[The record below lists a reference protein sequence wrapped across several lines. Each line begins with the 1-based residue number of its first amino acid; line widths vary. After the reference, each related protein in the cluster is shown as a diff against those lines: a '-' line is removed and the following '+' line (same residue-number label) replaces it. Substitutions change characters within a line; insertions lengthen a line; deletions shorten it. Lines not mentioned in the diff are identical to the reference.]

1 MVNEERSELFD
12 TVIRSISH
20 ILRGEIYMRMTN
32 KNEFLKSSIEAL
44 GEVFDM
50 LGKLPAIQ
58 LKDLQGKQTAL
69 VIVDMVNGF
78 AREGALKSPRV
89 EGLIPEIAEL
99 SKACDRLHITKL
111 AFADCHTKASPEFDA
126 YPAHCMI
133 GTSEAE
139 MVDEL
144 MELGGYTLIPKNS
157 TNGFLE
163 EAFQQ
168 WFEENEHINT
178 FIITGDCTDIC
189 VQQFAI
195 TLKTWFNMQ
204 NKKVRIIVPINAVE
218 TYDFGL
224 HNGDLMNVMALYN
237 MMINGIEVAQGVE

>member
-1 MVNEERSELFD
+1 
-12 TVIRSISH
+12 
-20 ILRGEIYMRMTN
+20 MRMIN

-50 LGKLPAIQ
+50 LAKLLTIQ
-58 LKDLQGKQTAL
+58 LKNLQGEQTAL

-99 SKACDRLHITKL
+99 SKACDELHIRKI

-133 GTSEAE
+133 DTAE
-139 MVDEL
+139 GEIVDEL
-144 MELGGYTLIPKNS
+144 KEIGGYTLIPKNS

-163 EAFQQ
+163 EVFQK
-168 WFEENEHINT
+168 WLKENEHINT
-178 FIITGDCTDIC
+178 FVITGDCTDIC
-189 VQQFAI
+189 VQQFAV

-218 TYDFGL
+218 TYEFGL

-237 MMINGIEVAQGVE
+237 MIINGIEVAQGVE

>member
-1 MVNEERSELFD
+1 MKMV
-12 TVIRSISH
+12 
-20 ILRGEIYMRMTN
+20 N
-32 KNEFLKSSIEAL
+32 KNEFIDRSVKTL
-44 GEVFDM
+44 GEIFDI
-50 LGKLPAIQ
+50 LAKLSAVQ

-78 AREGALKSPRV
+78 TREGALKSPRV
-89 EGLIPEIAEL
+89 EALIPKITEL
-99 SKACDRLHITKL
+99 SKACDELHIKKL

-133 GTSEAE
+133 GTSEGE

-144 MELGGYTLIPKNS
+144 RELGGYTLIPKNS

-168 WFEENEHINT
+168 WLEENQHINT

-189 VQQFAI
+189 VQQFAV

-204 NKKVRIIVPINAVE
+204 NKKVRIIVPINQVD
-218 TYDFGL
+218 TYNLDL